1 MNILRVLNRQKTCA
15 IDRRFLGQVAR
26 TLLRELIE
34 RENFEL
40 GLNLVGAPEMA
51 QMNKSFLRHEGPT
64 DVITF
69 DYAEPNSAFLR
80 GEIFICVDVALEY
93 ARLFRT
99 SWQSEVVRYTVHGVL
114 HLEGFDDAT
123 PTKRRTM
130 KTRENKHLK
139 DLSRRFDLGKLERFN
154 KTVGPHERK

>member
-1 MNILRVLNRQKTCA
+1 MNVLSVLNRQKTCA
-15 IDRRFLGQVAR
+15 MNRRLFGKIAR
-26 TLLRELIE
+26 TLLCELIE
-34 RENFEL
+34 RQNFEL
-40 GLNLVGAPEMA
+40 GLNLVSAAEMA

-69 DYAEPNSAFLR
+69 DYAEPDSAFLR
-80 GEIFICVDVALEY
+80 GEIFICIDVALEY

-99 SWQSEVVRYTVHGVL
+99 SWQSELIRYTVHGVL

-123 PTKRRTM
+123 PSKRRTM
-130 KTRENKHLK
+130 KTRENKLLK
-139 DLSRRFDLGKLERFN
+139 ELSRRFDLGKLGRLS

>member
-1 MNILRVLNRQKTCA
+1 MNVLRVLNRQKTCA
-15 IDRRFLGQVAR
+15 IDRRFLGQIGR
-26 TLLRELIE
+26 SLLRELIE

-40 GLNLVGAPEMA
+40 GLNLVGAAEMA
-51 QMNKSFLRHEGPT
+51 QINEGFLRHAGPT

-69 DYAEPNSAFLR
+69 DYAEPNSTFLR
-80 GEIFICVDVALEY
+80 GEIFICVDVALNY
-93 ARLFRT
+93 ARRYRT

-123 PTKRRTM
+123 PTKRRGM
-130 KTRENKHLK
+130 KRRENKLLK
-139 DLSRRFDLGKLERFN
+139 ELSRRFDLGKLGKLD